1 MKQIERKLIIG
12 GENMLEKTEK
22 QARLLEESNAELER
36 GRLNE
41 THLRQALAEKNQ
53 ERWRHIFETTFFS
66 LLIV

>member
-1 MKQIERKLIIG
+1 
-12 GENMLEKTEK
+12 MLEKTEK